1 MTTVFSLERVRKR
14 NGPAT
19 SEPESIE
26 DRVMGRLRE
35 LLPPE
40 ACAFRGGDGVPDIVI
55 CFRGKALGLE
65 IKARTESFSEAQA
78 IAFPKLRDAG
88 MRIEVARDP
97 DQALNRLREM
107 GVPLKEE
114 ARHAVRDVLRAETRR
129 RR

>member
-14 NGPAT
+14 TAAAAA
-19 SEPESIE
+19 EPESVE
-26 DRVMGRLRE
+26 DRLMGRLRE

-40 ACAFRGGDGVPDIVI
+40 ACAFRGSEGAPDIVI

-65 IKARTESFSEAQA
+65 IKARTESFSDAQA
-78 IAFPKLRDAG
+78 KAFPKLRDAG
-88 MRIEVARDP
+88 MRIEVARDEG
-97 DQALNRLREM
+97 QALHRLREM

-114 ARHAVRDVLRAETRR
+114 ARHQVRDSYRDETRR

>member
-1 MTTVFSLERVRKR
+1 
-14 NGPAT
+14 
-19 SEPESIE
+19 
-26 DRVMGRLRE
+26 MGRLRE

-40 ACAFRGGDGVPDIVI
+40 ACAFRGGEGVPDIVI
-55 CFRGKALGLE
+55 CFRGRALGLE

-88 MRIEVARDP
+88 MRIEVARDEG
-97 DQALNRLREM
+97 QALHRLREM

-114 ARHAVRDVLRAETRR
+114 ARHQVRDSYREETRR